1 MTGFSL
7 ELSDGIAELRLQL
20 DPYCRETLVLE
31 PGDAR
36 ALQHCCDLLYR
47 RAREME
53 CELSRR
59 IWNEQ
64 AAVDRIQEM
73 NRVAEEIGR
82 CGTNVTLFPVVPRPQ
97 PPRSPEG
104 AA

>member
-1 MTGFSL
+1 MTGFIVSL
-7 ELSDGIAELRLQL
+7 SHGIAELRQQL

-36 ALQHCCDLLYR
+36 ALQHCCDLLYGV
-47 RAREME
+47 ARELE
-53 CELSRR
+53 HELSRR
-59 IWNEQ
+59 TCH
-64 AAVDRIQEM
+64 ASVQEM
-73 NRVAEEIGR
+73 SRVAEEIGR

-97 PPRSPEG
+97 SPRSPEG